1 MTNVQRTSSSFW
13 RCKSQRK
20 DVVILKVFF
29 CLGPSIWRFRG
40 LHISFAGLEN
50 WRRNRF
56 FWSVL
61 VKGKERCA
69 RTYSGQNRESDRCL
83 IFKWCHR
90 NWLQVCIQVFVF
102 DSREIH
108 HTKSKF
114 PSRQCFYGR
123 LILLLKSRIFAD
135 KDGNETVPT
144 TEIGRLFERRT
155 LRQRNTSISWKRN
168 LISRKRTFIF

>member
-1 MTNVQRTSSSFW
+1 MLYITYVYRA
-13 RCKSQRK
+13 
-20 DVVILKVFF
+20 L
-29 CLGPSIWRFRG
+29 
-40 LHISFAGLEN
+40 
-50 WRRNRF
+50 
-56 FWSVL
+56 VL

-168 LISRKRTFIF
+168 LISRKRTFIFIRGKYRCCQLEKYIHYVFSKCETKSGSEENKPPSERGAMISRES